1 MGSAWGLWTCDH
13 RSKVREGDTLELI
26 NVPTQVQGLG
36 SGVSL
41 DTVEVCPMYRFWEVW
56 SPLKLWRCYPRH
68 RVWEGVSLE
77 NVDCEPRYWVWLGVT

>member
-13 RSKVREGDTLELI
+13 RSKVRDGDTLDLI

-56 SPLKLWRCYPRH
+56 SPLELWRCYPRH

-77 NVDCEPRYWVWLGVT
+77 NVDCEPPYWVWLGVT

>member
-13 RSKVREGDTLELI
+13 RSKVREGSLELV

-41 DTVEVCPMYRFWEVW
+41 DTVEVCPMYRFWEVS
-56 SPLKLWRCYPRH
+56 SPLRLEVLPQIQ
-68 RVWEGVSLE
+68 SLGGCLPGE
-77 NVDCEPRYWVWLGVT
+77 CGL